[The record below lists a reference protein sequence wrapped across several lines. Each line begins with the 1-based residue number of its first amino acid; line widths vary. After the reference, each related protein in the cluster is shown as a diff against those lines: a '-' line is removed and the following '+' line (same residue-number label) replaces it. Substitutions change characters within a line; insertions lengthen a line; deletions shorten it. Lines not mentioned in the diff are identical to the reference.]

1 MASAD
6 LTPADL
12 DRRVRDVQSC
22 QDRLAAAEQKARE
35 ARQALM
41 TAIDELATATAGFR
55 MAASASATGG
65 SGTRQAKPQV
75 HNAVKFHES
84 AKAGVASVVCGT
96 VSDFPGMVK
105 VEVGGVRFELPSL
118 LARLLKVLAFPD
130 KPAEPD
136 GFAAFQSLH
145 AVTKALYG
153 RVDRSRQRRTTQA
166 IYRLRR
172 VLRDA
177 ELSPQLIESDG
188 ALRRLKRRVD
198 R

>member
-118 LARLLKVLAFPD
+118 LARLLKVLAFPE

-136 GFAAFQSLH
+136 GFAAFQSLP

-172 VLRDA
+172 ALREA
-177 ELSPQLIESDG
+177 GLSPRLIESRG